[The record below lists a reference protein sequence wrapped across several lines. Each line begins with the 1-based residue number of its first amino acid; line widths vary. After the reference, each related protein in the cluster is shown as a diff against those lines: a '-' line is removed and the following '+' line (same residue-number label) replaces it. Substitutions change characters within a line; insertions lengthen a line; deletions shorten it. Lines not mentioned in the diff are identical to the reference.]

1 MLHLTSGD
9 NSMHERV
16 TGATTLKFLAAIEKA
31 MDEAGAGQYRAFKLL
46 TELDGM
52 GLEITARD
60 MPPESPRA
68 KTDSVRDLGQEII
81 DGRAVNP

>member
-1 MLHLTSGD
+1 
-9 NSMHERV
+9 MHERV

-46 TELDGM
+46 SELDGM

-60 MPPESPRA
+60 MPPERIIP
-68 KTDSVRDLGQEII
+68 DLNSALPESIE
-81 DGRAVNP
+81 R